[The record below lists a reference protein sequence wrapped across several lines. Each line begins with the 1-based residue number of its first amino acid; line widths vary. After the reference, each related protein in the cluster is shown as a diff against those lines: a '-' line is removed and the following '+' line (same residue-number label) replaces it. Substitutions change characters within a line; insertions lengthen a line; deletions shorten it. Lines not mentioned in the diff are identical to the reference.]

1 MKHPF
6 KIQDYALTFEKSII
20 GATIVARLLVFMYL
34 QRGIS
39 VCFKSGT
46 LIDFRS
52 RIR

>member
-6 KIQDYALTFEKSII
+6 KIQDYALTSEKSII
-20 GATIVARLLVFMYL
+20 GATIVARLLVFIYL
-34 QRGIS
+34 PKEIS

-46 LIDFRS
+46 LVGFWS